1 MEQYK
6 IEYNKLLNRFNN
18 GCKYLTENPKDE
30 EKYLPELLNIAEKME
45 KILAKHPSYTQDEL
59 LNGFKS

>member
-18 GCKYLTENPKDE
+18 GCKYLTEHPDE
-30 EKYLPELLNIAEKME
+30 EQKYLPELLSIAEKME
-45 KILAKHPSYTQDEL
+45 RILGKHPSYTQDEL
-59 LNGFKS
+59 INGFKN